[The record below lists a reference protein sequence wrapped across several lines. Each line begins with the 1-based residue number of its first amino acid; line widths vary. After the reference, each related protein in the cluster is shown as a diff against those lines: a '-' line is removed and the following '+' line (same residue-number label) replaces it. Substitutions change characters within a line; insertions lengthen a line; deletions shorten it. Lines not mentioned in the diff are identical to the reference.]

1 MPGKGLSVNGEAKM
15 SNERVRDVDLDTP
28 ALLLDAA
35 LLERNIARMAAFAR
49 QAGIH
54 LRPHAKTHKSPQ
66 IAAMQIAAGA
76 IGITCQKL
84 GEAEVMADA
93 GIDGI
98 LISNQIVGR
107 HKIARLVNLAR
118 RTDVAVA
125 VDDPR
130 NVDDLSA
137 AAVSAGVPLKVVV
150 EVDVGM
156 GRCGVQPGEPALQ
169 LAQLVRRSPGLAF
182 VGLMGYEGHAV
193 SIHDAEQ
200 RRQTASAALQLLVD
214 TVELLQSRG
223 LPVPVVSS
231 TGTGTYDVGGRFP
244 GITEIQV
251 GSYATMDGAYREVGV
266 PFDCAL
272 TILTTIIS
280 TPRDGVA
287 IADAGM
293 KSIATDHGLPKVL
306 DIPDAEVVSLSE
318 EHGRIALCGPT
329 QPRPGDKIRLLPMH
343 GCTTINLHDRFY
355 VVRDGY
361 LEAVWPVV
369 ARGRSQ

>member
-1 MPGKGLSVNGEAKM
+1 M
-15 SNERVRDVDLDTP
+15 SNDRVRDVDLDTP
-28 ALLLDAA
+28 VLLLDAA
-35 LLERNIARMAAFAR
+35 LLERNIAWMAAFAR

-98 LISNQIVGR
+98 LIANQIVGQY
-107 HKIARLVNLAR
+107 KIARLVNLAR
-118 RTDVAVA
+118 RADVTVA

-130 NVDDLSA
+130 NVHDLSA
-137 AAVSAGVPLKVVV
+137 AATSADVPLKVVV

-156 GRCGVQPGEPALQ
+156 ERCGVQPGEPALQ
-169 LAQLVRRSPGLAF
+169 LAELVCRSPGLAF

-193 SIHDAEQ
+193 SIRDAEQ
-200 RRQTASAALQLLVD
+200 RRQTATAALQLLVD
-214 TVELLQSRG
+214 TVELLRCRG
-223 LPVPVVSS
+223 LPVPIVSS
-231 TGTGTYDVGGRFP
+231 SGTGTYDTGGRFP

-266 PFDCAL
+266 PFECAL
-272 TILTTIIS
+272 TLLATVIS
-280 TPRDGVA
+280 TPQDGVA

-293 KSIATDHGLPKVL
+293 KSIATDRGLPKVI
-306 DIPDAEVVSLSE
+306 DIPEAEVVSLSE
-318 EHGRIALCGPT
+318 EHIRIALHGPT
-329 QPRPGDKIRLLPMH
+329 RPQPGDKIRLLPMH

-355 VVRDGY
+355 VARDGY
-361 LEAVWPVV
+361 VEDVWPVA